1 MKEYIERRVLETADY
16 IIETGAT
23 VRTAAN
29 VFGISK
35 STVHKDMTQRLS
47 ELSPDKAERVKKV
60 LCDNLAERRIRGG
73 NATREKYKKM
83 HSY

>member
-29 VFGISK
+29 VFGI
-35 STVHKDMTQRLS
+35 Q
-47 ELSPDKAERVKKV
+47 KARFIK
-60 LCDNLAERRIRGG
+60 I
-73 NATREKYKKM
+73 
-83 HSY
+83 

>member
-1 MKEYIERRVLETADY
+1 
-16 IIETGAT
+16 
-23 VRTAAN
+23 
-29 VFGISK
+29 
-35 STVHKDMTQRLS
+35 MTERLS

-60 LCDNLAERRIRGG
+60 LCDNLAERHIRGG